1 MDCLEGSDHYGRE
14 QLDLTNV
21 HLSSLV
27 ELTSAAEKKKI
38 KMETMHELIPFAKEM
53 LSQKPNRKMVKLYML
68 GSVLAFFGVV
78 IGLVEAVCSPFTS
91 EGRLEEEEEQK
102 PAPTREQTRPQKQED
117 LILEKSKKPAGMQRA
132 LVTRQ
137 HAS

>member
-1 MDCLEGSDHYGRE
+1 MS
-14 QLDLTNV
+14 
-21 HLSSLV
+21 LSSLV
-27 ELTSAAEKKKI
+27 ELTSAAEKK

-91 EGRLEEEEEQK
+91 EGRLEEEEEAGGDAEGPGDQAARLLRALRRRGACRGTEHK
-102 PAPTREQTRPQKQED
+102 RLCCPVVPGGGS
-117 LILEKSKKPAGMQRA
+117 SKKREGLAEGGDRKCK
-132 LVTRQ
+132 T
-137 HAS
+137 

>member
-1 MDCLEGSDHYGRE
+1 
-14 QLDLTNV
+14 
-21 HLSSLV
+21 
-27 ELTSAAEKKKI
+27 
-38 KMETMHELIPFAKEM
+38 METMHELIPFAREM

-78 IGLVEAVCSPFTS
+78 IGLVETVCSPFTS
-91 EGRLEEEEEQK
+91 ERRLEEEKQ
-102 PAPTREQTRPQKQED
+102 PAPTQEQMLPQKQED
-117 LILEKSKKPAGMQRA
+117 LILEKSKKPAVMQRA

>member
-1 MDCLEGSDHYGRE
+1 
-14 QLDLTNV
+14 
-21 HLSSLV
+21 
-27 ELTSAAEKKKI
+27 
-38 KMETMHELIPFAKEM
+38 METMHELIPFAKEM

-91 EGRLEEEEEQK
+91 QERLEEERK
-102 PAPTREQTRPQKQED
+102 AAPTQEQMEQQQQN
-117 LILEKSKKPAGMQRA
+117 LILEKSKKPALMQRS

>member
-1 MDCLEGSDHYGRE
+1 
-14 QLDLTNV
+14 
-21 HLSSLV
+21 
-27 ELTSAAEKKKI
+27 
-38 KMETMHELIPFAKEM
+38 METMHELIPFAKEM

-78 IGLVEAVCSPFTS
+78 IGLVETVCSPFTS
-91 EGRLEEEEEQK
+91 AGRLEEEEEKK
-102 PAPTREQTRPQKQED
+102 PAPTQEQMLPQKQQD
-117 LILEKSKKPAGMQRA
+117 LILEKSKKPMVMQRA

>member
-1 MDCLEGSDHYGRE
+1 
-14 QLDLTNV
+14 
-21 HLSSLV
+21 
-27 ELTSAAEKKKI
+27 
-38 KMETMHELIPFAKEM
+38 METMHELIPFAKEM

-78 IGLVEAVCSPFTS
+78 IGLVETVCSPFS
-91 EGRLEEEEEQK
+91 SQPSLEDEEDK
-102 PAPTREQTRPQKQED
+102 NKAGAVREQQQRED
-117 LILEKSKKPAGMQRA
+117 LVLAKGKAQPALQRA

>member
-1 MDCLEGSDHYGRE
+1 
-14 QLDLTNV
+14 
-21 HLSSLV
+21 
-27 ELTSAAEKKKI
+27 
-38 KMETMHELIPFAKEM
+38 METMHELIPFAKEM

-78 IGLVEAVCSPFTS
+78 IGLVETVCSPFS
-91 EGRLEEEEEQK
+91 SQGSPEEEEGRSKAAAPREQRLPQRREDLVLAK
-102 PAPTREQTRPQKQED
+102 GKAAPAP
-117 LILEKSKKPAGMQRA
+117 QRA

>member
-1 MDCLEGSDHYGRE
+1 
-14 QLDLTNV
+14 
-21 HLSSLV
+21 
-27 ELTSAAEKKKI
+27 
-38 KMETMHELIPFAKEM
+38 METMHELIPFAREM

-78 IGLVEAVCSPFTS
+78 IGLVETVCSPFTS

-102 PAPTREQTRPQKQED
+102 PAPTREQTHPQKQED

>member
-1 MDCLEGSDHYGRE
+1 
-14 QLDLTNV
+14 
-21 HLSSLV
+21 
-27 ELTSAAEKKKI
+27 
-38 KMETMHELIPFAKEM
+38 METVHELIPFAKEM

-78 IGLVEAVCSPFTS
+78 IGLVETVCSPFS
-91 EGRLEEEEEQK
+91 SAASLDDEQDKEK
-102 PAPTREQTRPQKQED
+102 PAAPREQPVPQKRED
-117 LILEKSKKPAGMQRA
+117 LVPDKGKAALPGLQRA

>member
-1 MDCLEGSDHYGRE
+1 
-14 QLDLTNV
+14 
-21 HLSSLV
+21 
-27 ELTSAAEKKKI
+27 
-38 KMETMHELIPFAKEM
+38 METMHELIPFAKEM

-91 EGRLEEEEEQK
+91 AGRLEEEEEEKK
-102 PAPTREQTRPQKQED
+102 PAPTQEQMLPQKQQD
-117 LILEKSKKPAGMQRA
+117 LILEKSKEPVVTQRA

>member
-1 MDCLEGSDHYGRE
+1 
-14 QLDLTNV
+14 
-21 HLSSLV
+21 
-27 ELTSAAEKKKI
+27 
-38 KMETMHELIPFAKEM
+38 METMHELIPFAKEM

-78 IGLVEAVCSPFTS
+78 IGLVETVCSPFTS
-91 EGRLEEEEEQK
+91 PERLEEERRA
-102 PAPTREQTRPQKQED
+102 APTQEQREQQQEN
-117 LILEKSKKPAGMQRA
+117 LILEKSKKAALLQRS

>member
-1 MDCLEGSDHYGRE
+1 
-14 QLDLTNV
+14 
-21 HLSSLV
+21 
-27 ELTSAAEKKKI
+27 
-38 KMETMHELIPFAKEM
+38 METMHELIPFAKEM

-91 EGRLEEEEEQK
+91 EGRLEEEK
-102 PAPTREQTRPQKQED
+102 RPAPKREQTLPHKQED
-117 LILEKSKKPAGMQRA
+117 LILGKSKKPGVMQRA